1 MGLKQKILGV
11 SVKGL
16 LALIGGLMTLGTL
29 CYLTLTTQNE
39 EALGAI
45 STLASMIF
53 GYYFGSETA
62 KEAAQGES
70 EQGG

>member
-1 MGLKQKILGV
+1 MGLKQKIAGV
-11 SVKGL
+11 SVKGV
-16 LALIGGLMTLGTL
+16 LALIGGLAALGTL
-29 CYLTLTTQNE
+29 CYLALATQNKQ
-39 EALGAI
+39 ALGAVI
-45 STLASMIF
+45 SIASTIF

>member
-1 MGLKQKILGV
+1 MGLKQKIAGV

-16 LALIGGLMTLGTL
+16 LALIGGLTALGTL
-29 CYLTLTTQNE
+29 CYLALATQNKQ
-39 EALGAI
+39 ALGAVI
-45 STLASMIF
+45 SIASTIF